1 MSLFGI
7 TDECVRPN
15 QMKKKLREAGISIGR
30 TSFLFYFFFEGE
42 YKKKKKGN
50 VSKRKNFL
58 CSIPKWIELRCRG
71 GRAEDT

>member
-15 QMKKKLREAGISIGR
+15 QMKKNYGKQGSQSGGLLFFFI
-30 TSFLFYFFFEGE
+30 SFLKGNI
-42 YKKKKKGN
+42 KKKKGN